1 MLVLS
6 RNIGERIVIN
16 DNIVLTVLEIRGDR
30 VRLGF
35 EGPIDVPI
43 HREELHRR
51 LTRDGQAK
59 APSLELAGATA

>member
-6 RNIGERIVIN
+6 RNLGERIVIGN
-16 DNIVLTVLEIRGDR
+16 NVIVTVLEIRGDR

-35 EGPIDVPI
+35 DGPSEVPI

-51 LTRDGQAK
+51 LAAEQGGTAGR
-59 APSLELAGATA
+59 LALADAAV